1 ARPESRESQNPDIG
15 SVVGVQ
21 RPGADF
27 GRNNFE
33 PAIIGLAKAGASQM
47 EDALCGLRPICGNQI
62 LFLNGRS
69 VLMMLM
75 LVSPVP
81 SEFAWAITFGRC
93 MARFLKSLFR
103 RGLPSYCVVWIA
115 RVFSPNVGDFY
126 SVGCC
131 LDRAPTPSGAI

>member
-1 ARPESRESQNPDIG
+1 
-15 SVVGVQ
+15 
-21 RPGADF
+21 
-27 GRNNFE
+27 
-33 PAIIGLAKAGASQM
+33 M
-47 EDALCGLRPICGNQI
+47 EDAPWGLRPICVNQV

-69 VLMMLM
+69 VLMMLMLM

-115 RVFSPNVGDFY
+115 RVFSPNVGDFC
-126 SVGCC
+126 SVAVVLTG
-131 LDRAPTPSGAI
+131 LLRRLERSNRPGS